1 MIFPRTVSLTKG
13 LSALV
18 SPEDFERVAAFSW
31 YANTDGRNA
40 TTYAGRRR
48 RVSDDAKRWKAAR
61 ILLHHWVLDISP
73 SELPPG
79 HVVDHKNGNSLDC
92 RRENL
97 RIIPEAVNRRAHGRW
112 KNADR
117 QSVRI
122 SECAECAAPVVNTE
136 FLCYFCSEKISIV
149 QGGPAKTAP
158 EFPPEF

>member
-1 MIFPRTVSLTKG
+1 MIYPRTIPLTKG
-13 LSALV
+13 LTAIV
-18 SPEDFERVAAFSW
+18 SPEDFARVSAFCW
-31 YANTDGRNA
+31 YANTDGRDA

-48 RVSDDAKRWKAAR
+48 RVSDDAKRWRARR
-61 ILLHHWVLDISP
+61 ILLHHWVLDRAP

-79 HVVDHKNGNSLDC
+79 HVVDHINGNSLDC

-97 RIIPEAVNRRAHGRW
+97 RIIPEAVNRRTHGRW
-112 KNADR
+112 KHANR
-117 QSVRI
+117 QSIQI